1 MDRRKLEEEQAAA
14 EAIDVPEDG
23 EKANLSN
30 SASAY
35 LQTQDKET
43 NAQSSSSDDTKER
56 MLASGTTKRKPKE
69 PELDKI
75 QSDKKLTNEKPE
87 FYPIRKSPYL
97 VKTTFYKNHPEI
109 LFFLEQMNKFAEDL
123 GLKCSQYDSPH
134 GLANY
139 NNKST
144 ALDVAKLSTAAM

>member
-1 MDRRKLEEEQAAA
+1 
-14 EAIDVPEDG
+14 
-23 EKANLSN
+23 
-30 SASAY
+30 
-35 LQTQDKET
+35 
-43 NAQSSSSDDTKER
+43 

-123 GLKCSQYDSPH
+123 GLKCS
-134 GLANY
+134 
-139 NNKST
+139 
-144 ALDVAKLSTAAM
+144 